1 MKDIIAQQLELEHLE
16 SYANEMLNKVSQN
29 VIKYRKEKNFSQV
42 QLANAIGYKSAAYI
56 GKAELRKE
64 NHHFNIK
71 QIAKISQV
79 LGVEIGKFF
88 Q

>member
-1 MKDIIAQQLELEHLE
+1 MKLTVAQEFELEYLE
-16 SYANEMLNKVSQN
+16 SYANEILNKVSQN
-29 VIKYRKEKNFSQV
+29 VIKYRKENNLTQI
-42 QLANAIGYKSAAYI
+42 QLANAIGYKSAAYL

-71 QIAKISQV
+71 QVAKISQV
-79 LGVEIGKFF
+79 LNIDIAKFF